1 MAYNWNN
8 LFGSLVTA
16 GQPAVKETSL
26 DKIISVA
33 QEYQEYH
40 CASHNTSKYA
50 TWDTTYNGTL
60 KTSHDAT
67 YKSYNSYNSGK
78 LSSNYSS
85 NNSGQRYSYLA
96 GNIG

>member
-16 GQPAVKETSL
+16 GQPAVKEVSL
-26 DKIISVA
+26 DQIKKNA
-33 QEYQEYH
+33 TEYQDYH
-40 CASHNTSKYA
+40 CAAHNGSQYA
-50 TWDTTYNGTL
+50 LHDSAYNGAL

-85 NNSGQRYSYLA
+85 NNSGQRYSYF
-96 GNIG
+96 GGHVG